1 MIIVMKKYLLLII
14 FLVFPPISNIL
25 AEQTYDLVIDEHSFE
40 LKYELNGDVIA
51 MALDQELTS
60 LLIGIENTK
69 DSTFTIDL
77 PNEMIRSVNNAF
89 AVLVNGLEV
98 DYEIVSDNNSSHLE
112 FFVPSGTEEIE
123 IIGTFV
129 IPEFP
134 FGVILVFG
142 TIMTVVCL
150 VTRRSGSNFI

>member
-1 MIIVMKKYLLLII
+1 MKKYLLLMI
-14 FLVFPPISNIL
+14 FLAIFPLSNIFS
-25 AEQTYDLVIDEHSFE
+25 EQTYDLVIDEHSFE

-77 PNEMIRSVNNAF
+77 PNEMIRSVDNAF

-134 FGVILVFG
+134 FGLVLIFG
-142 TIMTVVCL
+142 TIMTVVCF